1 MGVSIDPFMNQF
13 FNDPTPE
20 FLALYGVPDQG
31 RQINTIKK
39 IFKRNV
45 ENLISQKEAA
55 ARKRYD
61 DEGRWKIIK
70 QEGKMNEEKY
80 NFL

>member
-1 MGVSIDPFMNQF
+1 MNQF

-31 RQINTIKK
+31 KQIDVVRK
-39 IFKRNV
+39 IFKRNTD
-45 ENLISQKEAA
+45 NIISQREAA